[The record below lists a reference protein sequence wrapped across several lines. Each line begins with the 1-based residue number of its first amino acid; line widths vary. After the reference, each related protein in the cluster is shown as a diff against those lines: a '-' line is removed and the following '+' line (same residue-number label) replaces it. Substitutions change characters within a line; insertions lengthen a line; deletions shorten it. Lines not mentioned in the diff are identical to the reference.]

1 MKCAKCNSQVSIS
14 DSKCPKCGHD
24 LLQFGATEF
33 YEPTTGDSGRNR
45 QDVKDMAFG
54 TVSRE
59 IRNNMKALDSNEM
72 KILSPI
78 ENRFKNLFKR
88 HLSDE
93 EFDHVFN
100 SEIIPTLAALRRDN
114 SAEKSLKKIE
124 ETIRSKI
131 GDNIFQLYENPDL
144 KVKYKDRNG
153 KLKIVT
159 GNNILDI
166 LRVGEIIFDNIT
178 TACAGLTDVDFS
190 AGMFSFFKASEV
202 ACLLHSHDRYDGL
215 KDSPEIKKFTN
226 WLGNDVEDVY
236 IERIPPWLGRRKKT
250 LFDTVRGIYAGN
262 RDNINGCLRTGIS
275 IFVIGRNW
283 VMELKRK
290 DSSELETYQLK
301 NYMNALGKSEDK
313 ESLAESLSRLQ
324 ALRNPRVHGGVEK
337 DKNKMDESRELSYN
351 CLKGIYKILEI

>member
-1 MKCAKCNSQVSIS
+1 MKCAKCNSQVSVS

-24 LLQFGATEF
+24 LLQFRATEF
-33 YEPTTGDSGRNR
+33 YEPKVKDSQRYG
-45 QDVKDMAFG
+45 QGVKDMVFG
-54 TVSRE
+54 ASGRE
-59 IRNNMKALDSNEM
+59 IKDELESLSSDDRKL
-72 KILSPI
+72 LSPV
-78 ENRFKNLFKR
+78 ENRLKGLLAR

-93 EFDHVFN
+93 EFDEVFTR
-100 SEIIPTLAALRRDN
+100 EVVPTLRDLERDRNSSASLR
-114 SAEKSLKKIE
+114 KIE
-124 ETIRSKI
+124 KTIRSMT
-131 GDNIFQLYENPDL
+131 GDNMFQFYKRPEVRIEYEYKGKM
-144 KVKYKDRNG
+144 KVTKGTD
-153 KLKIVT
+153 
-159 GNNILDI
+159 ILDI
-166 LRVGEIIFDNIT
+166 LRAGEIIFDHIT
-178 TACAGLTDVDFS
+178 TGCDGLTDVDFS

-226 WLGNDVEDVY
+226 WIGNDVEDVY
-236 IERIPPWLGRRKKT
+236 IEKIPLWLGRRKKT

-262 RDNINGCLRTGIS
+262 KDKINGCLRTGIS

-290 DSSELETYQLK
+290 DSPELETYQLK